1 MKLHSQMRKSIV
13 DWMMRHPQERRSWFD
28 WIPPRGVSW
37 FRWWRR
43 TWPLKRKQAH
53 RHGGRLV
60 CEVARS
66 QSVPQVRGA
75 MPAAEPASSEPGHDR
90 Q

>member
-43 TWPLKRKQAH
+43 TWR
-53 RHGGRLV
+53 
-60 CEVARS
+60 
-66 QSVPQVRGA
+66 
-75 MPAAEPASSEPGHDR
+75 
-90 Q
+90 